1 MTPYAIFVTV
11 NAMIPAVSGAI
22 SAGRITLLSTTPV
35 SIAEAPTPTSVAPM
49 RPPKRACDELEGRPS
64 SHVSM
69 FHVIAPM
76 RPAKMIG
83 GKMSGLSWSSRIMPP
98 EIVFAT
104 SVDRKAPTR
113 LRLAASST
121 ATLGFSAPVA
131 MGVAIALAVSWN
143 PLVKSKNS
151 ARTMTSTMTR
161 AALSTDR
168 FP

>member
-1 MTPYAIFVTV
+1 MA
-11 NAMIPAVSGAI
+11 
-22 SAGRITLLSTTPV
+22 L
-35 SIAEAPTPTSVAPM
+35 APTPTSVAPI
-49 RPPKRACDELEGRPS
+49 RPPNRACDELDGSPS

-98 EIVFAT
+98 EIVLAT
-104 SVDRKAPTR
+104 SVDRNAPTR
-113 LRLAASST
+113 LRLAAKRT
-121 ATLGFSAPVA
+121 ATFGFNAPVA
-131 MGVAIALAVSWN
+131 MGVAIAFAVSWK

-151 ARTMTSTMTR
+151 ASTMTSTMMR
-161 AALSTDR
+161 AALSTVR